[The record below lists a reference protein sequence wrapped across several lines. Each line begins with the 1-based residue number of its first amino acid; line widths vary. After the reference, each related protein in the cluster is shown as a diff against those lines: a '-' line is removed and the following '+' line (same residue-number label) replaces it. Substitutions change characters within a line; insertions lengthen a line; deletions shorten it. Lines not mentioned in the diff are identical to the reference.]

1 MFSGRVVLA
10 RMDLSTG
17 AVTEEEVST
26 EDLWEIRLYRDE
38 STKNYTTLIASD
50 GGFITA
56 KAYQPSRRVPRV
68 ACFRSTEE
76 RVMEYAI
83 FAAHVVIL
91 ILIAAVYGHMHRVS
105 ELLEEIAA
113 QGRPA
118 FRRRRSPGEDTGPM
132 PGVRQVPYDQERGP

>member
-1 MFSGRVVLA
+1 MRWRRTRWRGIRMFSGRVVLA

-56 KAYQPSRRVPRV
+56 KAYQPSRR
-68 ACFRSTEE
+68 
-76 RVMEYAI
+76 
-83 FAAHVVIL
+83 L
-91 ILIAAVYGHMHRVS
+91 AVYPESRVS
-105 ELLEEIAA
+105 VALRNE
-113 QGRPA
+113 
-118 FRRRRSPGEDTGPM
+118 
-132 PGVRQVPYDQERGP
+132 